1 MSNNSSED
9 VRKEESHPTQQK
21 GLSSLWS
28 EPIISK
34 YNLKCS
40 NLPILNLNN
49 QYSRNFHLS
58 WLAFLVAFLSWFA
71 FPPLMPEAIREDLHL
86 SAAQVAN
93 SNIIAL
99 LATLL
104 VRIVV
109 GPLVDRFGPRKVMAA
124 LLILGAIPSGLA
136 GTARTAS
143 HLYAIR
149 FFIGILGGTFVPCQA
164 WTTCFFD
171 KNVVGTANA
180 LVGGWGNAG
189 GGITF
194 VVMIALFNRLRD
206 DGLSSSTAWRAA
218 FAIVPVPI
226 LLTVAAMCLV
236 FGTDHPAGKW
246 SQRHNVLGTKIAA
259 ARGHQPILD
268 HAEVTVLSQHPLGD
282 EKDKEKGDNTEVT
295 VAGVTE
301 DSPPE
306 ITSELDVAVNEKL
319 TTKTAIAILTNP
331 LTWLPSIAYLTTFG
345 FELAIDAS
353 LANVL
358 YALYKSKGMGQ
369 TKAGYL
375 ASVFGLLNIFTR
387 PYGGYLG
394 DVIYRRFGTV
404 GKKYLTLACGFLQG
418 AMSLGM
424 GIYIEKKV
432 QSGHSPSLAIV
443 MVFIVLIAIFNEMG
457 NGANFSLV
465 PHCNPYSNGMMSG
478 IVGAFGNLGG
488 IFFGLVFRFQPSP
501 QGKPWWICG
510 IIIMILNVLLIPI
523 PVPRR

>member
-1 MSNNSSED
+1 MSSNSSED
-9 VRKEESHPTQQK
+9 IRKGESHPTRKK

-28 EPIISK
+28 EPIVSK

-71 FPPLMPEAIREDLHL
+71 FPPLMPEAIKGDLHL

-93 SNIIAL
+93 SNVIAL
-99 LATLL
+99 LATLV
-104 VRIVV
+104 VRIGV
-109 GPLVDRFGPRKVMAA
+109 GPLVDRYGPRKVMAG

-136 GTARTAS
+136 GTARNVN

-226 LLTVAAMCLV
+226 LLVVAALCLI

-246 SQRHNVLGTKIAA
+246 SQRHRVLGTKIAA
-259 ARGHQPILD
+259 ARGHQPVFDDGEI
-268 HAEVTVLSQHPLGD
+268 AVTSD
-282 EKDKEKGDNTEVT
+282 KSDDDMKDKEKGDEVD
-295 VAGVTE
+295 VQVVGASD
-301 DSPPE
+301 DSPQE
-306 ITSELDVAVNEKL
+306 ITSELDIAVNEKL
-319 TTKTAIAILTNP
+319 TMKTAIAILSNP
-331 LTWLPSIAYLTTFG
+331 LTWLPAIAYLTTFG

-358 YALYKSKGMGQ
+358 FALYKTKGVGQ

-375 ASVFGLLNIFTR
+375 ASIFGLLNIFTR
-387 PYGGYLG
+387 PFGGYLG
-394 DVIYRRFGTV
+394 DVVYRRFGTV
-404 GKKYLTLACGFLQG
+404 GKKYLTLACGFIQG
-418 AMSLGM
+418 AMALGM
-424 GIYIEKKV
+424 GIYIEKKIE
-432 QSGHSPSLAIV
+432 SGDHPSLAIV

-488 IFFGLVFRFQPSP
+488 IFFGLVFRFQPTP

-510 IIIMILNVLLIPI
+510 VIIMILNVLLIPI
-523 PVPRR
+523 PVPAR